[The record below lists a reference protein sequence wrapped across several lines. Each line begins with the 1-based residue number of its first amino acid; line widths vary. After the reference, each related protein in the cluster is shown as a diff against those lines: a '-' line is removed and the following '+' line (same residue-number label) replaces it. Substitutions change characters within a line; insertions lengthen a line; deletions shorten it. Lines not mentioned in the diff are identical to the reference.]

1 MTSQVSSSSHP
12 LVISY
17 ERLEHEV
24 QEEIKILR
32 GKKDYFN
39 CTESKIHQIQDAIK
53 RLAQAIIYQC
63 DLKEDHPIARQ
74 WYFEEINR
82 DQAVSTDLST
92 YDAMLD
98 AAFSVWETEIAPWR
112 QGGQEFSG
120 QSAGYCRRLS
130 LRQSLNLSRNHLVNI
145 ISTFKIEWG
154 PLWGKTDTLKAIE
167 GRIKRLPIEQMLSL
181 S

>member
-1 MTSQVSSSSHP
+1 MTSSISSSSHP

-39 CTESKIHQIQDAIK
+39 CTDRKIYKIQDAIR
-53 RLAQAIIYQC
+53 RLGQVVRYQC
-63 DLKEDHPIARQ
+63 ELIKEDHPIARRR
-74 WYFEEINR
+74 YFDDIDP
-82 DQAVSTDLST
+82 DQATSQDLST

-98 AAFSVWETEIAPWR
+98 AAFRVWETETPSYW
-112 QGGQEFSG
+112 QGGERHRG
-120 QSAGYCRRLS
+120 QPAGYYRQLS
-130 LRQSLNLSRNHLVNI
+130 LRQALNLSRNNFLNFSGGLVV
-145 ISTFKIEWG
+145 WG

-167 GRIKRLPIEQMLSL
+167 GRVKRLPVE
-181 S
+181 